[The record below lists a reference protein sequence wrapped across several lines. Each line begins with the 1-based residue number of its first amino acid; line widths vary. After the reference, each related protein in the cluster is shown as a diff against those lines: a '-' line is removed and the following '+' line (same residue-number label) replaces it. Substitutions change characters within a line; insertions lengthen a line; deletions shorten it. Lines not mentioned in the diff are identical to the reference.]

1 MRRFIFFAFS
11 FQQGTAAPLHPPLE
25 NSGSIG
31 GLRTS
36 CEKILFCFS
45 FQQGAA
51 APLHPLLENNG
62 SLGGL
67 RTSCEKIIFCFS
79 FQQEAAAPLHPPL
92 ENSGSI
98 GGLRTSV
105 IPLSRFH
112 HCKSSRNARYVSM
125 DEPSKFGAVLR
136 S

>member
-36 CEKILFCFS
+36 CEKILFRFS
-45 FQQGAA
+45 FQQGAV
-51 APLHPLLENNG
+51 
-62 SLGGL
+62 
-67 RTSCEKIIFCFS
+67 
-79 FQQEAAAPLHPPL
+79 APLHPPL

-98 GGLRTSV
+98 GGFRTPE
-105 IPLSRFH
+105 ILSYRLNHF
-112 HCKSSRNARYVSM
+112 KPSENVQYVSLK
-125 DEPSKFGAVLR
+125 EPSKFGMIWGP
-136 S
+136 